1 MRFLL
6 IILLLTPLFS
16 QGQINITDTTFIVGI
31 TQDNNTNAST
41 KIGTLGFKSG
51 EEIDIPSKSGVLI
64 IGAKRCD
71 VGGKNFDYY
80 EVIYKGN
87 VYFLNREDILV
98 TKISNSSEL
107 IFDDFLKLTSDQLSK
122 FRSYSIKIAAAAE
135 SERKNKA
142 LKFFE
147 SCKKIGLILLKNSIY
162 DESEYTSG
170 TSFKYEIQNLSNKT
184 IKYITFNLIGY
195 NSVDDK
201 ITERGVSIKSVKGIG
216 PIKPNNTASFEFKY
230 VWFTDL
236 VETFK
241 ITKIKIEYMDGGLKV
256 IDNPRSIILSEEDYN
271 VLMEKG

>member
-1 MRFLL
+1 MRFFV
-6 IILLLTPLFS
+6 IILLLTPFFS
-16 QGQINITDTTFIVGI
+16 QAQINITDTTFIIGI

-51 EEIDIPSKSGVLI
+51 EDINIPSKSGVLI

-80 EVIYKGN
+80 EIIYKGN
-87 VYFLNREDILV
+87 IYFINREDILL
-98 TKISNSSEL
+98 TKISNSSDL
-107 IFDDFLKLTSDQLSK
+107 NFDEFLKLTSDQLSK
-122 FRSYSIKIAAAAE
+122 FRSYSVKIATVAE
-135 SERKNKA
+135 TERKNRPF
-142 LKFFE
+142 KFIE

-184 IKYITFNLIGY
+184 IKYITFYLIGY

-216 PIKPNNTASFEFKY
+216 PIKPDNTASFVFKY

-241 ITKIKIEYMDGGLKV
+241 ITKIKVEYMDGGLKI
-256 IDNPRSIILSEEDYN
+256 IDNPKSIILSEEDYN
-271 VLMEKG
+271 VLMEK